1 MRLRPLLAL
10 ALAGALVFGGFQAL
24 GVARA
29 GVEPERSAGAMLVP
43 RDGTLTFR
51 LRSADREVKALVDDR
66 RVPARLSEGLLEVR
80 PGRLGAGRHVVR
92 ISARADGLL
101 RRTVEGS
108 WRFTV
113 DPRPPRLSVRV
124 PGAVRSRQVEL
135 RGTTE
140 AGAALALAH
149 GEQRLRER
157 AGPDGRFSFTIAL
170 GPGVNRLQL
179 ASRDAAGNRTQVVR
193 RVLRDSVA
201 PALQVRAD
209 RVWRSDFGSVA
220 TKVEDA
226 GPARLTVRVDDI
238 DVHSAEVGAGSREVA
253 VGPLVEGSHRVEV
266 TATDEAGNARRRE
279 QTIIVDS
286 TETLGSATVGV
297 GAQGRDVRQLLTL
310 MRRFG
315 GYRGRAGNTFDAGAD
330 RVLRAFQARSRLE
343 VDGLAGPAVL
353 MALTRRLPARV
364 AIDRSDFTLT
374 LIRGD
379 VRVKTYTVAV
389 GQARYPTPTGSLSVG
404 RKERDPTWNPP
415 NAPWAA
421 ELDTV
426 PPGPGNPLGTRWIGL
441 SIPSIGIHGTY
452 ATSSLGTNASH
463 GCIRMSI
470 PDVEELFEQLDV
482 GTPVR
487 ITA

>member
-1 MRLRPLLAL
+1 MRLRPLIAL
-10 ALAGALVFGGFQAL
+10 ALAGALVFAGFQAL
-24 GVARA
+24 SVARA
-29 GVEPERSAGAMLVP
+29 GVEPERPGEAMLVP

-51 LRSADREVKALVDDR
+51 LRSAERDVEAQVDDR
-66 RVPARLSEGLLEVR
+66 RVPARMSEGLLRVR
-80 PGRLGAGRHVVR
+80 PGRLAAGRHVVR

-124 PGAVRSRQVEL
+124 PGAVRARQVEL

-140 AGAALALAH
+140 PGAALTLAH

-157 AGPDGRFSFTIAL
+157 AGSDGRFSFTLAL
-170 GPGVNRLQL
+170 GPGENQLQL
-179 ASRDAAGNRTQVVR
+179 AARDPAGNRTLVARKVR
-193 RVLRDSVA
+193 RDAVA
-201 PALQVRAD
+201 PALKVRAD
-209 RVWRSDFGSVA
+209 RVWRSDYGSVA
-220 TKVEDA
+220 AEVEDA
-226 GPARLTVRVDDI
+226 GRARLAVRVDGI
-238 DVHSAEVGAGSREVA
+238 DVHSAEVDAGTREVP

-266 TATDEAGNARRRE
+266 TATDAAGNTRRRE

-297 GAQGRDVRQLLTL
+297 GAQGRDVRQLLVL

-315 GYRGRAGNTFDAGAD
+315 GYRGRAGNGFDDGAD
-330 RVLRAFQARSRLE
+330 RALRAFQARSRLE

-364 AIDRSDFTLT
+364 AVDRSDFTLT
-374 LIRGD
+374 LIRGE

-426 PPGPGNPLGTRWIGL
+426 PPGPDNPLGTRWIGL

-452 ATSSLGTNASH
+452 ATGSLGTNASH